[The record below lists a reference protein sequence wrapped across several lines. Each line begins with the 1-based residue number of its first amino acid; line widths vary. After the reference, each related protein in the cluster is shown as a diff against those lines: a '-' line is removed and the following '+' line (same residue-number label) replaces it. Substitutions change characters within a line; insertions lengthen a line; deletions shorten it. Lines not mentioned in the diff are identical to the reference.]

1 MVTNIS
7 RGPLWGIEIIT
18 STVGISMT
26 VKNVTVDLDVW
37 SAREIR
43 AALSAAIEL
52 AEEQEKAR

>member
-1 MVTNIS
+1 MVTRIT
-7 RGPLWGIEIIT
+7 RGSLWNMEII
-18 STVGISMT
+18 SSGVGISMSVQGT
-26 VKNVTVDLDVW
+26 TINLDVC